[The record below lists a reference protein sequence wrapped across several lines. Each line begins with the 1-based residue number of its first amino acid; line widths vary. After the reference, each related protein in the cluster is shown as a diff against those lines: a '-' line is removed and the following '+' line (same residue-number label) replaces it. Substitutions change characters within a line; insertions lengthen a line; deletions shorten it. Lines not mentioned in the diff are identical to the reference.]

1 MWYIIYQ
8 EKIKVKKPIQL
19 TPTPDT
25 LINLH
30 PGNTDHLFL
39 HKTLDLNQE
48 NTPLNNLLRQDSQE
62 GNSFGPC
69 QHLKSQLIQSQ
80 QQGASQLIK

>member
-39 HKTLDLNQE
+39 HKTLDLYQE
-48 NTPLNNLLRQDSQE
+48 NTPLNNLLWQGSQE
-62 GNSFGPC
+62 NTPLNC
-69 QHLKSQLIQSQ
+69 PVRLADKPWLKIL
-80 QQGASQLIK
+80 LVDLL